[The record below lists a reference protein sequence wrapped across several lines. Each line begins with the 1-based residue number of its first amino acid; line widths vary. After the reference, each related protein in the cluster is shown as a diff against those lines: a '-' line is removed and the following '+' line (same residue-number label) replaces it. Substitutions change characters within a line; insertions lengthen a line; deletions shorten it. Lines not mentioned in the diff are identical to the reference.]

1 MHVSIQIPIYQ
12 YDNFVKAINPFSR
25 AADILKHADY
35 HREIKNGRFE
45 RTMKLSCT
53 PDELKMLRQ
62 LATQHC
68 PEVAPFFWQASPRRK
83 LPKIVN
89 QIAGA
94 CCSTNILE
102 FKSIFDRS
110 RLRPQTNKTASAK
123 AIPIPSTSLLFANS
137 ATAVVAFFESDFS
150 G

>member
-68 PEVAPFFWQASPRRK
+68 PEVAPFFSQAF
-83 LPKIVN
+83 PK
-89 QIAGA
+89 A
-94 CCSTNILE
+94 
-102 FKSIFDRS
+102 R
-110 RLRPQTNKTASAK
+110 AS
-123 AIPIPSTSLLFANS
+123 
-137 ATAVVAFFESDFS
+137 
-150 G
+150 

>member
-1 MHVSIQIPIYQ
+1 MHVTIQIPIYQ

-68 PEVAPFFWQASPRRK
+68 PEVAPFFWQAF
-83 LPKIVN
+83 PK
-89 QIAGA
+89 ARA
-94 CCSTNILE
+94 C
-102 FKSIFDRS
+102 
-110 RLRPQTNKTASAK
+110 
-123 AIPIPSTSLLFANS
+123 
-137 ATAVVAFFESDFS
+137 
-150 G
+150 

>member
-1 MHVSIQIPIYQ
+1 LQLSTAPRWRH
-12 YDNFVKAINPFSR
+12 FS
-25 AADILKHADY
+25 
-35 HREIKNGRFE
+35 G
-45 RTMKLSCT
+45 KL
-53 PDELKMLRQ
+53 
-62 LATQHC
+62 
-68 PEVAPFFWQASPRRK
+68 SPRRE

-150 G
+150 A

>member
-45 RTMKLSCT
+45 RTMQLSYT

-68 PEVAPFFWQASPRRK
+68 P
-83 LPKIVN
+83 
-89 QIAGA
+89 
-94 CCSTNILE
+94 
-102 FKSIFDRS
+102 
-110 RLRPQTNKTASAK
+110 
-123 AIPIPSTSLLFANS
+123 
-137 ATAVVAFFESDFS
+137 
-150 G
+150 